1 VTEGKLPE
9 DPAGREVAVPA
20 ASAAPAAPVA
30 SATPAAP
37 AAPAAPD
44 DAQRLREEIERTRE
58 HLGATVE
65 QLAAKADVKGRAQAR
80 ATELARQLT
89 WQARSVAVQARKQA
103 AHAGQQAAVR
113 AGSVRGSLT
122 ASSAD
127 SRQKAIAAGQGAPV
141 PARQPAAQ
149 GPDAARKRQVQLSAA
164 AAAVGV
170 LAAIAFFAWQR
181 RKR

>member
-1 VTEGKLPE
+1 VTARELPE
-9 DPAGREVAVPA
+9 GPAGSET
-20 ASAAPAAPVA
+20 AAPAP
-30 SATPAAP
+30 
-37 AAPAAPD
+37 PD

-149 GPDAARKRQVQLSAA
+149 GPDTARKRQVQLSAA

-170 LAAIAFFAWQR
+170 LAVAFLLGQR

>member
-1 VTEGKLPE
+1 MTARELPE
-9 DPAGREVAVPA
+9 GPAGKEA
-20 ASAAPAAPVA
+20 AAPAP
-30 SATPAAP
+30 
-37 AAPAAPD
+37 PD
-44 DAQRLREEIERTRE
+44 DARRLREEIERTRE

-65 QLAAKADVKGRAQAR
+65 QLAARADVKSRAQAR
-80 ATELARQLT
+80 AAELARQVT

-103 AHAGQQAAVR
+103 EHAGQLAVAR
-113 AGSVRGSLT
+113 AGSARGALT

-127 SRQKAIAAGQGAPV
+127 ARQKAIAAGPGAPV

-149 GPDAARKRQVQLSAA
+149 GLDAARKRQVQLSAA

-170 LAAIAFFAWQR
+170 LAVVAFFAWQR

>member
-1 VTEGKLPE
+1 MTARELPE
-9 DPAGREVAVPA
+9 GSAGSDA
-20 ASAAPAAPVA
+20 AAPAP
-30 SATPAAP
+30 
-37 AAPAAPD
+37 PD

-65 QLAAKADVKGRAQAR
+65 ELAARADVKGRAQAR
-80 ATELARQLT
+80 AAELARQVT

-113 AGSVRGSLT
+113 AGSVRGALT

-127 SRQKAIAAGQGAPV
+127 GRQKAIAAGQGAPV
-141 PARQPAAQ
+141 PDRQPTVQ
-149 GPDAARKRQVQLSAA
+149 ELDAARKRQIQVSAA

-170 LAAIAFFAWQR
+170 LAVVAFFAWQR